1 MKKLQAERGEW
12 LGGRPPY
19 GYRKSET
26 TENHLEP
33 DPEAAE
39 VVQQIF
45 TLCAAGKG
53 PSQIARILTEQKIL
67 TPANYYFQKTGK
79 THEGRDA
86 MHPCTRCV

>member
-1 MKKLQAERGEW
+1 MQYKLLVSDFDNTLVPFGEPKPRPAVVKAVKKLQAERGEW

-39 VVQQIF
+39 IVRQIF
-45 TLCAAGKG
+45 SLCAAGKG
-53 PSQIARILTEQKIL
+53 PSQIARIL
-67 TPANYYFQKTGK
+67 A
-79 THEGRDA
+79 D
-86 MHPCTRCV
+86 